1 VLAAADPANPYGAA
15 LPWPERPGEVVI
27 GHKPGRKAGALVILV
42 DGELVLYDP
51 DEQRL
56 HVLNPTAGL
65 IWRLCDGKHRES
77 DLVAT
82 LVDRYPRNR
91 SAIEEDVPRII
102 ERFRS
107 EGLLQS

>member
-1 VLAAADPANPYGAA
+1 MAELSGVITQTSDTYPRRAIRIAD
-15 LPWPERPGEVVI
+15 R
-27 GHKPGRKAGALVILV
+27 LV

-65 IWRLCDGKHRES
+65 IWRLCDGKHQES
-77 DLVAT
+77 DLVDT
-82 LVDRYPRNR
+82 LADRYPRSR

-102 ERFRS
+102 ERFRT

>member
-1 VLAAADPANPYGAA
+1 MAELEGVPTSISAIYPRRAMRIAD
-15 LPWPERPGEVVI
+15 R
-27 GHKPGRKAGALVILV
+27 LV

-65 IWRLCDGKHRES
+65 IWRLCDGKHQQS
-77 DLVAT
+77 DLVET
-82 LVDRYPRNR
+82 LADRYPRHR
-91 SAIEEDVPRII
+91 SAIEEDVPQII

>member
-1 VLAAADPANPYGAA
+1 MRIAD
-15 LPWPERPGEVVI
+15 R
-27 GHKPGRKAGALVILV
+27 LV

-65 IWRLCDGKHRES
+65 IWRLCDGKHQES
-77 DLVAT
+77 DLVET
-82 LVDRYPRNR
+82 LAGRYPRNR

-102 ERFRS
+102 GRFRS
-107 EGLLQS
+107 EGLLQP

>member
-1 VLAAADPANPYGAA
+1 MAEFEGVPTSLSTVYPRRAMRIAD
-15 LPWPERPGEVVI
+15 R
-27 GHKPGRKAGALVILV
+27 LV

-65 IWRLCDGKHRES
+65 IWRLCDGKHQES

-82 LVDRYPRNR
+82 LADRYPRNR
-91 SAIEEDVPRII
+91 AAIEEDVPRII
-102 ERFRS
+102 ERFRN

>member
-1 VLAAADPANPYGAA
+1 MAELDGVPTRAGVACPRRAIRVAD
-15 LPWPERPGEVVI
+15 R
-27 GHKPGRKAGALVILV
+27 LV

-82 LVDRYPRNR
+82 LADRYPRDR

-102 ERFRS
+102 ERFRT